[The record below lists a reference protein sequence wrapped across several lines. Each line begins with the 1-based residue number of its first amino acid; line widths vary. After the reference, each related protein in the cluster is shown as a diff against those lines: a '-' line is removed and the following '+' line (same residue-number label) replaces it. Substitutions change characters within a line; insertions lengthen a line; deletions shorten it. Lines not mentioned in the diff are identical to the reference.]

1 MKTLQLKNK
10 SRRANK
16 NPNKTRDPTDFI
28 KYKKQSNSVVKLNR

>member
-10 SRRANK
+10 SRKANK
-16 NPNKTRDPTDFI
+16 KPNKTRDPTDFT